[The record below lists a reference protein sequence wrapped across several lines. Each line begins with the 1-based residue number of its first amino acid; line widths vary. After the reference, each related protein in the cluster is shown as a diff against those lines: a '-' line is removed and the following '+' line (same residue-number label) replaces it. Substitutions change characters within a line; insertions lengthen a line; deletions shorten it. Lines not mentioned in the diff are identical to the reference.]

1 MSTLLTGQPGFLTA
15 VAHTCCPPFF
25 HRRRLRC
32 HRGSRQFVVRRPGS
46 SVDKEDGGHHSHG
59 LAFSTPPPASGLYRK
74 RRASWPAGTQRR
86 LISANWRLAPSSPSC
101 RTTCVSG
108 SEGVAGTRRLA
119 LPTAAHRRPP
129 FPRLQCSRAQ
139 RAPCTTFTTSLT
151 LWRTR
156 LCARCGARA
165 AAGDAGPDAAAG
177 GGFVGCV
184 CQTTRCGPA

>member
-1 MSTLLTGQPGFLTA
+1 MLSSLLPQTSATVPSRVTTICSTSSREQ
-15 VAHTCCPPFF
+15 CRQ
-25 HRRRLRC
+25 RRR
-32 HRGSRQFVVRRPGS
+32 GS
-46 SVDKEDGGHHSHG
+46 SFARPR
-59 LAFSTPPPASGLYRK
+59 LFNPPPASGLYRK

-177 GGFVGCV
+177 WGFVGCV